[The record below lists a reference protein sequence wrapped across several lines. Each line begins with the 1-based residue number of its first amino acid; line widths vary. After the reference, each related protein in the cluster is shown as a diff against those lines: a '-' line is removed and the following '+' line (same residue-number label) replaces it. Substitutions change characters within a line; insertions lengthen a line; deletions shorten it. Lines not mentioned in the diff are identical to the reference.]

1 MIRMIRSDLRL
12 TPYLAKRLYDAGI
25 EVGID
30 SSLRQ
35 DDYAA
40 VKVDDYYDGRH
51 MPNQP
56 KAVDFVVTVDCEC
69 NWYVLYILELKNVKN
84 QEGLNIPD
92 IQEKFANTLKL
103 FLQEDFKEIFVNDRF
118 KYRAVKLYLVSDAYH
133 EAGKFQTHGEAAAV
147 REKAGRDS
155 LKIDI
160 ALTSKVYRFRGK
172 LVRIQY
178 DIPPNPII
186 RRIL

>member
-1 MIRMIRSDLRL
+1 MIRMIKNDLRL
-12 TPYLAKRLYDAGI
+12 RPYLAERLYDAGI

-30 SSLRQ
+30 PSLSQ

-51 MPNQP
+51 MSNQP

-103 FLQEDFKEIFVNDRF
+103 FLQGDFRNIFENDRF

-133 EAGKFQTHGEAAAV
+133 EGERFQDHGKAAYV
-147 REKAGRDS
+147 RERMGVDT
-155 LKIDI
+155 LKVDV
-160 ALTSKVYRFRGK
+160 ALTQRIYKFRGK

-186 RRIL
+186 RKIL